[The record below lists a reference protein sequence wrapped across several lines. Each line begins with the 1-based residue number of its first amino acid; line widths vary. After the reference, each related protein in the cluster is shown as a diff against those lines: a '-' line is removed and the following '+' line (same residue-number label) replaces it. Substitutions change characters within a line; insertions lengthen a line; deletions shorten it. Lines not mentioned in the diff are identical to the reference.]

1 MDKVS
6 FVIVRVDQVGLCGAT
21 VNAGMERQLC
31 IQEGCTVH
39 KAEDGKTERELLVDH
54 MYLLAPVSNNKL
66 VVIPYPRLDVEGLDE
81 GTKSYLP
88 GRPAVDRADGIL
100 IMNLL
105 GLECTDGR
113 LWDVF
118 YLETLWF
125 KFFQGQMDDTLTSL
139 GMTSLRMKATSSGS
153 GAFDFSTAMSN
164 QEPEKEDEM
173 LFKVEGSKKKSAK
186 TESGFDAE
194 TVESREQTRQVSDK
208 QEDDVTL
215 EYSPQ

>member
-6 FVIVRVDQVGLCGAT
+6 FVIVRADQEGLCGAT
-21 VNAGMERQLC
+21 VNAGMERRLC
-31 IQEGCTVH
+31 IREGCAVH
-39 KAEDGKTERELLVDH
+39 KAEDGRAERELSFDH

-66 VVIPYPRLDVEGLDE
+66 VVIPYPRLDLEGLDKV
-81 GTKSYLP
+81 TKSYLP

-105 GLECTDGR
+105 GLERTGGR

-125 KFFQGQMDDTLTSL
+125 KYFQGQMDDTLTSL
-139 GMTSLRMKATSSGS
+139 GMASPRMKATSSGS

-164 QEPEKEDEM
+164 QESEKEDEM
-173 LFKVEGSKKKSAK
+173 LFKRKIETFIRAVYYLLNSLAHQTSLEIREFTLPGPGSC
-186 TESGFDAE
+186 
-194 TVESREQTRQVSDK
+194 
-208 QEDDVTL
+208 
-215 EYSPQ
+215 

>member
-1 MDKVS
+1 MMDKVS

-21 VNAGMERQLC
+21 VNAGMERQVC
-31 IQEGCTVH
+31 IRKGCTVH
-39 KAEDGKTERELLVDH
+39 KTEDGRAERELSVDH
-54 MYLLAPVSNNKL
+54 IYLLAPVSNNKL
-66 VVIPYPRLDVEGLDE
+66 VVIPYPRLDVDEGLDE

-88 GRPAVDRADGIL
+88 GRPVVDRADGIL

-105 GLECTDGR
+105 DLERTEGR

-125 KFFQGQMDDTLTSL
+125 KYFQGQMDDTLTSL

-164 QEPEKEDEM
+164 QEPEKEDKM
-173 LFKVEGSKKKSAK
+173 LFKV
-186 TESGFDAE
+186 
-194 TVESREQTRQVSDK
+194 
-208 QEDDVTL
+208 
-215 EYSPQ
+215 